1 MREIELKCV
10 VDDVNRRRRDLE
22 RAGGTLEFEGRLEDR
37 RYDTAKRELSDRDEV
52 LRLRTYR
59 NREGCRTTLDWK
71 GPRTVEDG
79 YRVREELN
87 ISAHPVEATEAI
99 LENLGY
105 EVIRAVD
112 RRIAQ
117 YTLGGAIIRF
127 ELYPRMDDLVE
138 VEGEPRAIE
147 RAIEALGLPRDE
159 FNADALSD
167 FVTRYEKR
175 TGKSAAI
182 CDDDLDD

>member
-71 GPRTVEDG
+71 GPRTT
-79 YRVREELN
+79 EL
-87 ISAHPVEATEAI
+87 
-99 LENLGY
+99 
-105 EVIRAVD
+105 R
-112 RRIAQ
+112 
-117 YTLGGAIIRF
+117 
-127 ELYPRMDDLVE
+127 
-138 VEGEPRAIE
+138 
-147 RAIEALGLPRDE
+147 
-159 FNADALSD
+159 
-167 FVTRYEKR
+167 
-175 TGKSAAI
+175 
-182 CDDDLDD
+182 